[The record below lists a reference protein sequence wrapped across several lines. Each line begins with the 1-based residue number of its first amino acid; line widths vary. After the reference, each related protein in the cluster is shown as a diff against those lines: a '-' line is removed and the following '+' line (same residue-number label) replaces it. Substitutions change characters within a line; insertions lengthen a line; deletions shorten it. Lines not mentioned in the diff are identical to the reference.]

1 MCCEPSSHIINESL
15 PVTAAGADTQPRF
28 PMADI
33 QLTLSC
39 GDYDRTR
46 PLIDHRVPTPGLD
59 LAVIPVSSSERHARF
74 ATKFEFDVC
83 ELQIALFLGLKSRG
97 APITAIPVF
106 PHRRFNHSCVMV
118 RLDSDIARPE
128 DLRGRRVGIH
138 GHFNPIALW
147 TRGVLQHEFGVPP
160 ESIKWVA
167 DGVDLVPG
175 WVPPP
180 WLRIE
185 RAPAGK
191 KMQSLLEAGELDV
204 QILSDSGADSL
215 AINKTVRRLWPNYR
229 AVEADYYRRTGIF
242 PIREVVVVKNEVIRR
257 DPHVAGL
264 LVRAFEDSKQHAYR
278 YWADHR
284 RSYLAWFGAEQEEE
298 RALLGPDPWPYS
310 VEQNQ
315 AALEAL
321 LDYAVEQGLTER
333 RLDIKEIFAP
343 TTFN

>member
-1 MCCEPSSHIINESL
+1 
-15 PVTAAGADTQPRF
+15 
-28 PMADI
+28 MADI

-46 PLIDHRVPTPGLD
+46 PLIEHTVPTPGLD
-59 LAVIPVSSSERHARF
+59 LKVMLVSSSERHARF
-74 ATKFEFDVC
+74 VTKFEFDVC

-118 RLDSDIARPE
+118 RLDSDIRRPE

-147 TRGVLQHEFGVPP
+147 TRGVLQHEFGVPSS
-160 ESIKWVA
+160 SIQWVA

-175 WVPPP
+175 WSPPS

-191 KMQSLLEAGELDV
+191 KMQSLVEAGELDV
-204 QILSDSGADSL
+204 QILSDSGSDAL
-215 AINKTVRRLWPNYR
+215 AMNKVVRRLWPNYR
-229 AVEADYYRRTGIF
+229 EVEADYYRRTGIF
-242 PIREVVVVKNEVIRR
+242 PIREVVAVKDEVLQR
-257 DPHVAGL
+257 DPQVAVL
-264 LVRAFEDSKQHAYR
+264 LVRAFEEAKQRAYR

-298 RALLGPDPWPYS
+298 RALLGADPWPYS
-310 VEQNQ
+310 IEKNRV
-315 AALEAL
+315 ALETL

-333 RLDIKEIFAP
+333 RLEVKEIFAP
-343 TTFN
+343 TTLN